1 MDPSAELAASL
12 SGEQI
17 AKVLRTSGPTVK
29 CVLLRCSPT
38 TGSAASSKARHDSK
52 PSAQDSDE
60 RNDNDDD
67 NDIDN
72 NDDKTSSSKTVLID
86 LIEEIMVDTTPKKQ
100 MVAQVIGGP
109 FTFLGQYE
117 DEGIIVIVRRP
128 EDMEGS
134 DDDED
139 EDGDGEGSDVLVN
152 PHELQPPLHN
162 LEVRGDILLMRVAAT
177 EEEEEGKEEELLEE
191 SEEQDQDQ
199 DGEKK
204 VSDDGAKDGETDAKE
219 DDGGNESE
227 AEEDESSPG
236 EEGAAKAIAG
246 KIMSNE
252 EFFLDYTKEEYIKF
266 ASRTDII
273 PQEEPEEEEEDNV
286 NEIDD
291 DDDGDE
297 EDDEDAEEYNVESD
311 SDEME
316 DDEEHQIGMMNLI
329 LAQILKRFR
338 EENGRGPNTAE
349 LLAMRSA
356 LAEKL
361 GIDESI
367 INQSEAVA
375 VAVDEDGNDNKRRAD
390 TSEDAL
396 QREKRVKFTNKD
408 EIKIMTDDERTDNEA
423 TTE

>member
-1 MDPSAELAASL
+1 MDPATELASSL
-12 SGEQI
+12 SGEHI
-17 AKVLRTSGPTVK
+17 AKVLRASGPTVM
-29 CVLLRCSPT
+29 CVLLRCSPAAT
-38 TGSAASSKARHDSK
+38 AAAASSQTTHDTK

-60 RNDNDDD
+60 NKQDYENDTDNDA
-67 NDIDN
+67 DN
-72 NDDKTSSSKTVLID
+72 NSKSKIVLTD

-117 DEGIIVIVRRP
+117 DEGIVVIVRRP
-128 EDMEGS
+128 EDIEGS
-134 DDDED
+134 DADD
-139 EDGDGEGSDVLVN
+139 DGDGEGSDVLVN

-177 EEEEEGKEEELLEE
+177 EDDDEEEELQEEDE
-191 SEEQDQDQ
+191 
-199 DGEKK
+199 DGEKEA
-204 VSDDGAKDGETDAKE
+204 SDDGETDAKE
-219 DDGGNESE
+219 DDGGNKAE
-227 AEEDESSPG
+227 AESSPG
-236 EEGAAKAIAG
+236 KDEEGAAKSIAG

-266 ASRTDII
+266 ASRTDIV
-273 PQEEPEEEEEDNV
+273 PQEEPEEELEDNANENENDDDEGEEDA
-286 NEIDD
+286 
-291 DDDGDE
+291 
-297 EDDEDAEEYNVESD
+297 DADEEYNVESD

-316 DDEEHQIGMMNLI
+316 DDEECQIGMMNLI

-338 EENGRGPNTAE
+338 EENGRGPNTVE

-367 INQSEAVA
+367 INQSEAVD
-375 VAVDEDGNDNKRRAD
+375 DEEGNDNKRRAD
-390 TSEDAL
+390 TSADAS

-408 EIKIMTDDERTDNEA
+408 EIKIMTDDEGTSNDA
-423 TTE
+423 TPE

>member
-12 SGEQI
+12 SGEHI

-29 CVLLRCSPT
+29 CVLLRCSPAA
-38 TGSAASSKARHDSK
+38 GASAAASSQARHDAK
-52 PSAQDSDE
+52 PSTQDSDE
-60 RNDNDDD
+60 
-67 NDIDN
+67 N
-72 NDDKTSSSKTVLID
+72 NGDENENTSNSKIVLTD

-117 DEGIIVIVRRP
+117 DEGIVVIVRRP

-134 DDDED
+134 DED
-139 EDGDGEGSDVLVN
+139 GDGDGEGSDVLVN

-177 EEEEEGKEEELLEE
+177 EEEDEEEEELQEE
-191 SEEQDQDQ
+191 EEEQDNDV
-199 DGEKK
+199 GKK
-204 VSDDGAKDGETDAKE
+204 ASDDGADDGETDAKE
-219 DDGGNESE
+219 DDGGNEAE
-227 AEEDESSPG
+227 AESEDESSPG
-236 EEGAAKAIAG
+236 GDEEGAAKAIAG

-273 PQEEPEEEEEDNV
+273 PQEEPEEEEEDNA
-286 NEIDD
+286 NENDD
-291 DDDGDE
+291 DEE
-297 EDDEDAEEYNVESD
+297 EDADEEYNVESD

-316 DDEEHQIGMMNLI
+316 DDEECQIGMMNLI

-367 INQSEAVA
+367 INQTEAV
-375 VAVDEDGNDNKRRAD
+375 DGDGNDNKRRAD
-390 TSEDAL
+390 TSEDAS

>member
-29 CVLLRCSPT
+29 CVLLRCSPAA
-38 TGSAASSKARHDSK
+38 GAAASSKARHDAK

-60 RNDNDDD
+60 NKADNDDD
-67 NDIDN
+67 N
-72 NDDKTSSSKTVLID
+72 NDDNTSSSKTVLTD

-139 EDGDGEGSDVLVN
+139 GDGEGSDVLVN

-177 EEEEEGKEEELLEE
+177 EEEDEEEEEELQEE
-191 SEEQDQDQ
+191 EDEKVL
-199 DGEKK
+199 DGKK
-204 VSDDGAKDGETDAKE
+204 EASDDKDKDGETDAKE
-219 DDGGNESE
+219 DDGGNESD

-236 EEGAAKAIAG
+236 EDEEGAAKAIAG

-273 PQEEPEEEEEDNV
+273 PQEEPEEEEEDNA

-291 DDDGDE
+291 DE
-297 EDDEDAEEYNVESD
+297 EEDEDADEYNVESD

-316 DDEEHQIGMMNLI
+316 DDEECQIGMMNLI

-367 INQSEAVA
+367 INQTEAV
-375 VAVDEDGNDNKRRAD
+375 DGDGNDNKRRAD
-390 TSEDAL
+390 TSEDAS